1 MTTTDVHAH
10 DAMQF
15 VNDQDA
21 ATIER
26 FIDRLE
32 FRGSD
37 PTFVGYR
44 DAYLNL
50 IDLPSATT
58 VLDVGCG
65 TGVVPRAIAAREDF
79 DGTIVGIDQSP
90 AFITA
95 AVRLAADDGVG
106 DRVEWLIGDAHEL
119 NLPAGSFDVAVAH
132 TLISHVRDPL
142 TVLTQT
148 ARVLRP
154 GGRMVIFD
162 GDYASL
168 TFGCAD
174 PRTRPGSGDR
184 TPIDD
189 HELAPSHA
197 GDSAP
202 ASDGGAP
209 PGCDPG
215 PRVRRGRL
223 KHLLPQP
230 RRNLCAPRLLERQAA
245 GSSRRHMARRPA
257 PLSRRRHILRRLQ
270 LLHLHRTTLI
280 LRAAG
285 STSAGQDPIR
295 QRAEPRQASTR
306 RGARTSV
313 RAPREACDQ
322 PSAVAFLRV
331 RRFGFASASA
341 VGSTTASAAAT
352 AAFPRFS

>member
-119 NLPAGSFDVAVAH
+119 NLPAGTFDVAVAH

-168 TFGCAD
+168 TFGC
-174 PRTRPGSGDR
+174 T
-184 TPIDD
+184 
-189 HELAPSHA
+189 
-197 GDSAP
+197 
-202 ASDGGAP
+202 
-209 PGCDPG
+209 DPG
-215 PRVRRGRL
+215 LGQEVETALQSVIMSSPRVMREI
-223 KHLLPQP
+223 
-230 RRNLCAPRLLERQAA
+230 PRLLPAAGLHLVATQAHAYAEA
-245 GSSRRHMARRPA
+245 GSSTFFLNLAETYA
-257 PLSRRRHILRRLQ
+257 PLACSSGRLPAALVDTWLADQ
-270 LLHLHRTTLI
+270 R
-280 LRAAG
+280 RAAEDG
-285 STSAGQDPIR
+285 TFFAVCNYYTYIAGR
-295 QRAEPRQASTR
+295 
-306 RGARTSV
+306 
-313 RAPREACDQ
+313 
-322 PSAVAFLRV
+322 
-331 RRFGFASASA
+331 
-341 VGSTTASAAAT
+341 
-352 AAFPRFS
+352 